1 MFSKMDV
8 TKLSLPKV
16 NIDEMFRR
24 ITSGKA
30 IIFTG
35 AGFSRNAKNIA
46 NVEPPLAKELS
57 KKIGAL
63 AGLGD
68 DNEDLMFTSHFY
80 LKHGNKN
87 ELLKLLKDNFVLR
100 EVSESHQKIC
110 SLPWR
115 RFYTTNYDNSIELA
129 SLLVGKRIESL
140 DIDDLPKDYL
150 SQGDLCVHLNGVI
163 DKATIAD
170 LDSKI
175 KLTNS
180 SYLSPQSF
188 LSSQWNY
195 VFKRDLETASAVI
208 FVGYSMYDM
217 DVQRL
222 LYQTDSLV
230 EKTYFIVHD
239 NASFQET
246 FFLTDFGHVLTV
258 GVDGFAKI
266 INDMPV
272 PESEDTK
279 DLSLDCFE
287 FKEIDY
293 NHETI
298 TDTEIKDFLLFGKH
312 DDNQIN
318 TSVSND
324 FVDNFLI
331 NRELLNDT
339 IKLIQSRNNV
349 LIHSELGNGKTI
361 FLKMITY
368 LLSREGY
375 NVYTFCERSEYDDE
389 LSEVDWIV
397 KHKNNVIIVIKG
409 YNKAER
415 LLNHININYPDDV
428 CVIITDRSAVAL
440 RTAHFINSLNIE
452 FSEISL
458 DQLTEQEISEFV
470 DLIEN
475 QGLWSELTSLSKT
488 NKIKKIREDYNGQIS
503 GILLGLLKSPSIQER
518 IKSLTDELFKSQEFK
533 DTVFAIALCD
543 IIDVRKTS
551 SIISE
556 IAGNNTIYKMN
567 LRSSDQFKS
576 LYRFTENGTAIETKS
591 SLMSLAIINNS
602 FNESYVRHKLLS
614 IVGTFNEL
622 RNVSYDANKIFK
634 SLLRFHVLEI
644 LLPQKQRALD
654 SYYMELKRVCPWLT
668 DSPHYWVQYAMCR
681 LSIGD
686 LDSAQTYLN
695 DAYSLANSKED
706 YHTENIDTQQ
716 ARLLIM
722 KCLKEHDPAKCFD
735 SFFAA
740 HNILIGLPDDGYK
753 YRQIIPYKEVYEL
766 KYKTFNK
773 GNKVQFEH
781 ACKALLSQV
790 SAVDYHQDDLTLIKR
805 VSFINR
811 SKVILEEVVQDIIS
825 KR

>member
-24 ITSGKA
+24 INSGKA

-389 LSEVDWIV
+389 LSEVD
-397 KHKNNVIIVIKG
+397 
-409 YNKAER
+409 
-415 LLNHININYPDDV
+415 
-428 CVIITDRSAVAL
+428 
-440 RTAHFINSLNIE
+440 
-452 FSEISL
+452 
-458 DQLTEQEISEFV
+458 
-470 DLIEN
+470 
-475 QGLWSELTSLSKT
+475 
-488 NKIKKIREDYNGQIS
+488 
-503 GILLGLLKSPSIQER
+503 
-518 IKSLTDELFKSQEFK
+518 
-533 DTVFAIALCD
+533 
-543 IIDVRKTS
+543 
-551 SIISE
+551 
-556 IAGNNTIYKMN
+556 
-567 LRSSDQFKS
+567 
-576 LYRFTENGTAIETKS
+576 
-591 SLMSLAIINNS
+591 
-602 FNESYVRHKLLS
+602 
-614 IVGTFNEL
+614 
-622 RNVSYDANKIFK
+622 
-634 SLLRFHVLEI
+634 
-644 LLPQKQRALD
+644 
-654 SYYMELKRVCPWLT
+654 
-668 DSPHYWVQYAMCR
+668 
-681 LSIGD
+681 
-686 LDSAQTYLN
+686 
-695 DAYSLANSKED
+695 
-706 YHTENIDTQQ
+706 
-716 ARLLIM
+716 
-722 KCLKEHDPAKCFD
+722 
-735 SFFAA
+735 
-740 HNILIGLPDDGYK
+740 
-753 YRQIIPYKEVYEL
+753 
-766 KYKTFNK
+766 
-773 GNKVQFEH
+773 
-781 ACKALLSQV
+781 
-790 SAVDYHQDDLTLIKR
+790 
-805 VSFINR
+805 
-811 SKVILEEVVQDIIS
+811 
-825 KR
+825 